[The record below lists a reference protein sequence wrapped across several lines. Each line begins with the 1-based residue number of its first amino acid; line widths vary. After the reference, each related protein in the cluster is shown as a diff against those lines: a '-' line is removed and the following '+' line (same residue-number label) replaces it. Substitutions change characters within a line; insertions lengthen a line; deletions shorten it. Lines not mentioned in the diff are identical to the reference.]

1 MDKDW
6 IGQFDSDNAV
16 SGILDTNEYTARF
29 GLALSKEDAQKIVA
43 SRKTVLRQQGRVE
56 FGKSVTDAVIKEFC
70 DSQYIGQDNYTETVI
85 RLQEI
90 FFTFKNEMMDQ
101 VSDDELLH
109 FMREQFDGVC
119 AGDLD
124 YLEET
129 VLPTFAQAVRRGY
142 DGYKATDGY
151 GEYEKFDEVKRW
163 DPELY
168 QEVLRD
174 LGLMRR

>member
-6 IGQFDSDNAV
+6 IKQSDSKNEISV
-16 SGILDTNEYTARF
+16 ILETNEYTARF
-29 GLALSKEDAQKIVA
+29 GLELSKEDAQMIVS
-43 SRKTVLRQQGRVE
+43 SRKTVLRQLGRVE

-70 DSQYIGQDNYTETVI
+70 DSQYIDQNNYTETVI

-90 FFTFKNEMMDQ
+90 FFTFKNETMDQ
-101 VSDDELLH
+101 LSDDELLH

-119 AGDLD
+119 SGDLD

-129 VLPTFAQAVRRGY
+129 VLPTFAQAVRNGY

-174 LGLMRR
+174 LTWK

>member
-6 IGQFDSDNAV
+6 IKQSDSKNEISV
-16 SGILDTNEYTARF
+16 ILETNEYTARF
-29 GLALSKEDAQKIVA
+29 GLELSKEDAQMIVS
-43 SRKTVLRQQGRVE
+43 SRKTVLRQLGRVE

-70 DSQYIGQDNYTETVI
+70 DSQYIDQNNYTETVI

-90 FFTFKNEMMDQ
+90 FFTFKNETMDQ
-101 VSDDELLH
+101 LSDDELLH

-119 AGDLD
+119 SGDID

-129 VLPTFAQAVRRGY
+129 VLPTFAQAVRNGY

-174 LGLMRR
+174 LTWK